1 MTTPISDVFY
11 RVIVRNTARTR
22 VGEIQAFSKLIMRP
36 RFNDVGS
43 WEIDIAVD
51 HPQSRLLT
59 PGAWLTFMTA
69 TGLEVC
75 SGQLRGLK
83 ITWSNSDMG
92 SGTLTAYG
100 PTAEVVLSDRLIYQ
114 VPGSV
119 ATSQAAFAYDTRTG
133 VGETIIKQWVDLN
146 AGTSAL
152 ASRSISGL
160 KIEPDLARGATIT
173 GSPRMDNLLTFIQPL
188 AESAGLGF
196 RVAFGTDDTVE
207 FQMFAPADR
216 SKTAKFGRELGN
228 LQSLEYVQEAPR
240 SSDVV
245 VGGSGLTTARIFRE
259 VIDSPTIAIWGNRS
273 ETFFD
278 LNNSADSVEL
288 DQAGTQEMVQ
298 NGPVSGLTIK
308 TIDTPYL
315 TFGVDYYLGDLV
327 SIPEYGVSDVLRGV
341 DIEWGSGAAPQ
352 TTSAVGTWSSTG
364 HPLMIKQLNFLAA
377 KLAALQVKK

>member
-1 MTTPISDVFY
+1 MTTPFSDTFY
-11 RVIVRNTARTR
+11 RVIVRNSARTR
-22 VGEIQAFSKLIMRP
+22 TGEIQSFIKLILQP
-36 RFNDVGS
+36 RYNDVGTWS
-43 WEIDIAVD
+43 LDIAVD
-51 HPQSRLLT
+51 HPHTALLV
-59 PGAWLTFMTA
+59 PGAWLTFMV
-69 TGLEVC
+69 GNFEVC

-83 ITWSNSDMG
+83 VVWSNSETG

-100 PTAEVVLSDRLIYQ
+100 PTAEIVLSDRLIYQ
-114 VPGSV
+114 VPGSA

-146 AGTSAL
+146 AGPSAL
-152 ASRSISGL
+152 AARSISGL

-196 RVAFGTDDTVE
+196 RVAFGTDDTME
-207 FQMFAPADR
+207 FQVFLPVDR
-216 SKTAKFGRELGN
+216 SGTAKFGRELGN
-228 LQSLEYVQEAPR
+228 LTSLEYTQEAPK

-259 VIDSPTIAIWGNRS
+259 VIDSPSIKVWGARS

-278 LNNSADSVEL
+278 LNNSSDSVEL

-298 NGPVSGLTIK
+298 NGPISGLTIK

-315 TFGVDYYLGDLV
+315 TFGVDYNLGDQV

-341 DIEWGSGAAPQ
+341 DIEWSSGAAPH
-352 TTSAVGTWSSTG
+352 TTSSVGTWSHIGT
-364 HPLMIKQLNFLAA
+364 PALIKALAILNA
-377 KLAALQVKK
+377 KIAALQVKK